1 MSFGDNPSMT
11 PSPSVA
17 PGNPAILPPH
27 TPLPLYYENEAE
39 HQAFLRRIFDSTA
52 ADYDRIESVLAFGT
66 GPAYRRAAL
75 TQAGLCAGA
84 QVLDVGIG
92 TGLVAREALKIIGP
106 TGKLVGVD
114 PSVGMM
120 EQINLPGV
128 ELVPGVA
135 EALPRPDASCDFV
148 SMGYAMRHISDVAAA
163 FSEFHRVLRPGGRL
177 VVLEITKPEG
187 RIATALLKG
196 YMRAVVPLIA
206 RVVGRRSNTSELWRY
221 YWDTIEACI
230 APERVLEAL
239 RAAGFTD
246 VRRHA
251 SLGVFSEY
259 MARKP
264 ENTVEAG

>member
-1 MSFGDNPSMT
+1 MT
-11 PSPSVA
+11 PSPSVG
-17 PGNPAILPPH
+17 PGKPTILPPH
-27 TPLPLYYENEAE
+27 TPLPLYYKNETE

-66 GPAYRRAAL
+66 GPSYRRAAL
-75 TQAGLCAGA
+75 TQAGLAQGA

-106 TGKLVGVD
+106 RGQLVGVD

-120 EQINLPGV
+120 EQIDLPGV
-128 ELVPGVA
+128 ELVTGVA

-177 VVLEITKPEG
+177 VVLEITKPNG
-187 RIATALLKG
+187 RVATAMLKG

-206 RVVGRRSNTSELWRY
+206 RVVGRRTNTSELWRY

-230 APERVLEAL
+230 PPERVLEAL
-239 RAAGFTD
+239 RAAGFSD
-246 VRRHA
+246 VRRRA

-264 ENTVEAG
+264 ETTAKAG